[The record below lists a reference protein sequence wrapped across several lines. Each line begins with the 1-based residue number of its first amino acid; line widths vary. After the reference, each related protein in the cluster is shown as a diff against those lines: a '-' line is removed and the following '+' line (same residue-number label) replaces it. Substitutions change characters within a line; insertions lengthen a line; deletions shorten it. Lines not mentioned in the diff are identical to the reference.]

1 MVQIQSLQFQYS
13 SSPKLEFP
21 DFEFGKGD
29 RGLILGESGCGKT
42 TLLQLLGG
50 LRKPAAGIVKVNG
63 QDLQKLD
70 TTALDRFRG
79 RHIGFIFQQAHA
91 VQALTV
97 GENLALARQLAG
109 VLQAPAEDE
118 AMLAQLGILQLLQ
131 RKPEKL
137 SQGERQRLAIARAL
151 VNRPSVI
158 LADEPTSALDDRNAD
173 AVAKLLIEQADSVAA
188 TLLVVTHDARLK
200 EYFSKQIQLKKKVG

>member
-1 MVQIQSLQFQYS
+1 MLQIQSLQYQYS
-13 SSPKLEFP
+13 SGPKLEFP
-21 DFEFGKGD
+21 NFEFGKGD

-50 LRKPAAGIVKVNG
+50 LRKPAAGTVKVNR

-109 VLQAPAEDE
+109 VSQAPAEDE
-118 AMLAQLGILQLLQ
+118 AMLARLGLAQMLQ

-158 LADEPTSALDDRNAD
+158 LADEPTSALDDKNTE

-200 EYFSKQIQLKKKVG
+200 GYFSKQIQLKKQVG